1 MQKISRKFLLI
12 FSLCTFTIGG
22 IVWACSDGDYDDYD
36 QSNFSPE
43 AFVAPQYSP
52 FFYNSY
58 LSYYTNSDDDSNR
71 RYNEQMLKEWDT
83 YLGGKIAKKD
93 LETLLYK
100 STYGGLDSVYKY
112 ANGKLSKAP
121 LHLPDLKSSGLSKS
135 KLDIFM
141 PYLLLAKESETFA
154 VNDVRY
160 EWEEKVKAEAPSVK
174 LRTELLTAFQ
184 NSKDD
189 FIKERLW
196 FQLVRYSYFE
206 ELQSEA
212 KTLNDKGDLMTV
224 FNKYESS
231 FPKNA
236 IYYRTLGYVAGHY
249 YKQKDYAKA
258 NYLYSLCY
266 NFSAEMKI
274 PSKWSFHPQNESDWQ
289 QSLSL
294 AKNNE
299 EKITLWQMLGISND
313 GPRAIEK
320 IYEIDPKSEKMELLL
335 SRLINISEMPSYGYS
350 KDSSGAAE
358 KKALVHNTEL
368 VSTIARKN
376 NTAKPY
382 FWNLAAGYLNT
393 ISGNYSVSRTFYN
406 KAKTQLPK
414 NDKLIAAQYR
424 ILDWTLYLSQLKK
437 IDAKSESEMVGT
449 INWLADLRDRKDT
462 VENLRYYRAISKS
475 LTLLSDLYKKQ
486 GDLLK
491 SNCFYSNTAFY
502 ASNTNI
508 EALKALLGKTVKTP
522 FEQAMLRYYN
532 LKIEDLYYHQGLML
546 VYQEKTDQAI
556 AMFEKS
562 GARAQY
568 KLLGNPFSI
577 RLNDCHDCD
586 FDAVQKVKYTPLSF
600 LKAVKTL
607 KSDIIAG
614 KNAYVNTF
622 LLADAYYNITHY
634 GNARTF
640 YQSDITGSDATSP
653 MDIPVEFRQILTSGK
668 IAEKYYLMARNYAK
682 TREQKARCTFMA
694 AKCERNDIYNAV
706 YNDKSNAGK
715 FYWDFDFKGVPVGK
729 YFAELKT
736 QYYQTQ
742 YYNEILKECGY
753 FKSYVNK
760 R

>member
-1 MQKISRKFLLI
+1 
-12 FSLCTFTIGG
+12 
-22 IVWACSDGDYDDYD
+22 
-36 QSNFSPE
+36 
-43 AFVAPQYSP
+43 
-52 FFYNSY
+52 
-58 LSYYTNSDDDSNR
+58 
-71 RYNEQMLKEWDT
+71 MLF
-83 YLGGKIAKKD
+83 
-93 LETLLYK
+93 K

-112 ANGKLSKAP
+112 AGGKLKTAP
-121 LHLPDLKSSGLSKS
+121 VNLPDLKASGLSKNQ
-135 KLDIFM
+135 LDTFL
-141 PYLLLAKESETFA
+141 PYLLLAKESETFT

-160 EWEEKVKAEAPSVK
+160 EWEEKVKAVPPSAE
-174 LRTELLTAFQ
+174 LRTALLNAFQ
-184 NSKDD
+184 SSKDD

-212 KTLNDKGDLMTV
+212 GTINDKGDLMTV

-289 QSLSL
+289 KSLSL

-299 EKITLWQMLGISND
+299 EKATLWQMLGITSD
-313 GPRAIEK
+313 GARAIEK
-320 IYEIDPKSEKMELLL
+320 IYELDPKSEKMELLL
-335 SRLINISEMPSYGYS
+335 SRLINISEVPSYGYE
-350 KDSSGAAE
+350 KDSSGFAE
-358 KKALVHNTEL
+358 KKALIHDTEL
-368 VSTIARKN
+368 VSNIARKN

-393 ISGNYSVSRTFYN
+393 ITGNYSVSRGFYN

-414 NDKLIAAQYR
+414 NDKLIEAQYKL
-424 ILDWTLYLSQLKK
+424 LDWTLYLSQLKK
-437 IDAKSESEMVGT
+437 IDAKSESEMVGAM
-449 INWLADLRDRKDT
+449 NWLADLRDGKDT
-462 VENLRYYRAISKS
+462 VQKLRYNRAIMHSVNV
-475 LTLLSDLYKKQ
+475 LSELYKKQ

-491 SNCFYSNTAFY
+491 SNCFDSQTAFY
-502 ASNTNI
+502 ANNTNI
-508 EALKALLGKTVKTP
+508 EALKALFNKPNKTP
-522 FEQAMLRYYN
+522 FEQVMLRYYP
-532 LKIEDLYYHQGLML
+532 LKIEDLYYHQGLMM

-556 AMFEKS
+556 ALMEKS
-562 GARAQY
+562 GAKAQY
-568 KLLGNPFSI
+568 KLPGNPFSI

-586 FDAVQKVKYTPLSF
+586 FEAVQKVKYTPVSF
-600 LKAVKTL
+600 LKAIKTL
-607 KSDIIAG
+607 KSDIVAG
-614 KNAYVNTF
+614 KNMYVNTF

-640 YQSDITGSDATSP
+640 YQSYITGSDATSP
-653 MDIPVEFRQILTSGK
+653 MDIPVEFRQTLTSGK

-682 TREQKARCTFMA
+682 TREQKTRCTFMA

-706 YNDKSNAGK
+706 YNDKSNKGK
-715 FYWDFDFKGVPVGK
+715 FYWDFDFKGIPVGK
-729 YFAELKT
+729 YFVELKT

>member
-1 MQKISRKFLLI
+1 MA
-12 FSLCTFTIGG
+12 T
-22 IVWACSDGDYDDYD
+22 
-36 QSNFSPE
+36 
-43 AFVAPQYSP
+43 QYSP
-52 FFYNSY
+52 FFYDSY
-58 LSYYTNSDDDSNR
+58 ASYYGNSNDDSNR
-71 RYNEQMLKEWDT
+71 RYNEEIVKEWSA
-83 YLGGKIAKKD
+83 YLNGKIVKKD
-93 LETLLYK
+93 LEILLFK
-100 STYGGLDSVYKY
+100 STDGGLDSVYKY
-112 ANGKLSKAP
+112 ANGKLSTSP
-121 LHLPDLKSSGLSKS
+121 LHLPDLKSSGLSKNQ
-135 KLDIFM
+135 LNIFL
-141 PYLLLAKESETFA
+141 PYLLLAKKSESFTI
-154 VNDVRY
+154 NDA
-160 EWEEKVKAEAPSVK
+160 WSGWDEKVKIKVPAVA
-174 LRTELLTAFQ
+174 LRAELLNAFQ

-212 KTLNDKGDLMTV
+212 GTLNDKGDLMTF

-231 FPKNA
+231 FPKNV

-266 NFSAEMKI
+266 NFSADMKI

-289 QSLSL
+289 KSLAM

-299 EKITLWQMLGISND
+299 EKCTLWQMLGISND

-320 IYEIDPKSEKMELLL
+320 IYEIDPRSEKMELLL
-335 SRLINISEMPSYGYS
+335 SRLINISEMPSYGYE
-350 KDSSGAAE
+350 KDSSGTAE
-358 KKALVHNTEL
+358 KKALVHDTEL
-368 VSTIARKN
+368 VSNIARKN

-382 FWNLAAGYLNT
+382 FWNLAAGYMNT
-393 ISGNYSVSRTFYN
+393 LSGDYSVSRSFYN

-414 NDKLIAAQYR
+414 NNKLVEAQYR

-437 IDAKSESEMVGT
+437 IDAKTESEMTGT
-449 INWLADLRDRKDT
+449 MNWLADLRDQKDT
-462 VENLRYYRAISKS
+462 VQSLRYGRALSHSI
-475 LTLLSDLYKKQ
+475 TLLSDLYKKQ

-491 SNCFYSNTAFY
+491 SNCFSTQTEFY
-502 ASNTNI
+502 ASNANI
-508 EALKALLGKTVKTP
+508 EALKALLGKTNKTP
-522 FEQAMLRYYN
+522 FEQAMLRYFP
-532 LKIEDLYYHQGLML
+532 LKIEDLYYHQGLMM
-546 VYQEKTDQAI
+546 VYQDKTDQAI
-556 AMFEKS
+556 ALMEKS
-562 GARAQY
+562 GTRAQY
-568 KLLGNPFSI
+568 KLLANPFSI

-586 FDAVQKVKYTPLSF
+586 FDAVQKVKYTPISF

-640 YQSDITGSDATSP
+640 YQSAITGSDATSP
-653 MDIPVEFRQILTSGK
+653 MDIPVEFRQTLTSGK
-668 IAEKYYLMARNYAK
+668 IAEKYYLLARTYAK
-682 TREQKARCTFMA
+682 TREQKTRCTFMA

-706 YNDKSNAGK
+706 YNNKANAGK
-715 FYWDFDFKGVPVGK
+715 FYWDFDFRGVPVGK

-760 R
+760 H